1 MLTKKLSKT
10 LLASTVILLSTSFS
24 ATSYAH
30 GEVKHKTNEALF
42 VGLDLDAAKTVTA
55 FRQALRQGDQA
66 AARATLADDVLIYEG
81 GVERSADEYANH
93 HMLADMK
100 YLAQVSSTLL
110 EQQVTVLGDLAYSVT
125 RTQTKGQYKNKN
137 EDYVGFETIVL
148 KKIDNDWRIA
158 HIHWSK

>member
-1 MLTKKLSKT
+1 MFKKLSTKRLFT
-10 LLASTVILLSTSFS
+10 GAVILLIVSFS
-24 ATSYAH
+24 ANTYAH
-30 GEVKHKTNEALF
+30 GEDGHKTKDALF
-42 VGLDLDAAKTVTA
+42 VGLDSDAAKTVAA
-55 FRQALRQGDQA
+55 FHKALKEGDEK

-100 YLAQVSSTLL
+100 YVAQINSTLL

-125 RTQTKGQYKNKN
+125 RTQTKGQYKNKSV
-137 EDYVGFETIVL
+137 DYVGFETIVL
-148 KKIDNDWRIA
+148 KKIDNVWLIA

>member
-10 LLASTVILLSTSFS
+10 LLASTVILLSASFS

-110 EQQVTVLGDLAYSVT
+110 EQQVTV
-125 RTQTKGQYKNKN
+125 
-137 EDYVGFETIVL
+137 
-148 KKIDNDWRIA
+148 
-158 HIHWSK
+158 

>member
-10 LLASTVILLSTSFS
+10 LLASTVILLSASFS

-81 GVERSADEYANH
+81 GVERSAEEYANH

-100 YLAQVSSTLL
+100 YLAEIKSTPL
-110 EQQVTVLGDLAYSVT
+110 EQQVIVFGELAYSVT
-125 RTQTKGQYKNKN
+125 RTHTKGQHKDKNV
-137 EDYVGFETIVL
+137 DYVGFETIVL
-148 KKIDNDWRIA
+148 KKIDNAWKIA
-158 HIHWSK
+158 HIHWSN